1 MEIPIPVHSVKENI
15 WLSLSSVECLFCMI
29 AGAIPKS
36 LKILKNEMMTVA
48 IATTPNSSGSISRAS
63 TPATAKEMMIPEY
76 FDIAV

>member
-1 MEIPIPVHSVKENI
+1 
-15 WLSLSSVECLFCMI
+15 MI

-76 FDIAV
+76 FDIAVYIIPDANSFCIDAIFF

>member
-1 MEIPIPVHSVKENI
+1 
-15 WLSLSSVECLFCMI
+15 MI

-36 LKILKNEMMTVA
+36 LKILKIEMMTVA
-48 IATTPNSSGSISRAS
+48 IATPPNSSGSISRAS

>member
-1 MEIPIPVHSVKENI
+1 
-15 WLSLSSVECLFCMI
+15 MI

-36 LKILKNEMMTVA
+36 LKILKNEMMMVA
-48 IATTPNSSGSISRAS
+48 AS

>member
-1 MEIPIPVHSVKENI
+1 
-15 WLSLSSVECLFCMI
+15 MI

-63 TPATAKEMMIPEY
+63 IPATAKEMMIPEY

>member
-1 MEIPIPVHSVKENI
+1 
-15 WLSLSSVECLFCMI
+15 MI

-63 TPATAKEMMIPEY
+63 TPATAKDRLFQMPTLFVLMPY
-76 FDIAV
+76 FSSRGVLFS